1 MQNRLQRRRNWSRNY
16 SLHSAA
22 SPLRI
27 PCCSVIMPALRRWL
41 SIETLSRKLPISPV
55 CPLLCRVPVLVRWAM
70 SLSNTDVCTG
80 TCGVG
85 NVAKQYW
92 WYVLIFLLF
101 FWAFEISV
109 ILKLSL
115 IALLLFIQFQMR
127 RELISVLVWLYKSS
141 RVWCFLLTINLVP
154 RERWFL
160 TACSFIFL
168 FPVSGFDLAWFS
180 SLSSK
185 RLCVFGLNG
194 AV

>member
-1 MQNRLQRRRNWSRNY
+1 M
-16 SLHSAA
+16 
-22 SPLRI
+22 
-27 PCCSVIMPALRRWL
+27 C
-41 SIETLSRKLPISPV
+41 
-55 CPLLCRVPVLVRWAM
+55 VPVLVGWAM
-70 SLSNTDVCTG
+70 SLSNSDVCTG
-80 TCGVG
+80 TCGVGIVAKQYWCVYRTCGVG

-127 RELISVLVWLYKSS
+127 RGLISVLVWLYKSS